1 MEKTTG
7 FHAAAC
13 GLLLAIAVPCGAQ
26 GGTASAEALAR
37 CRALADNAAR
47 LACFDA
53 AVPVA
58 MPAPA
63 LPPAAAAAPSS
74 HALVQPR
81 AELLAAPS
89 ADSERSLIGDRWGL
103 GASPDDDRFDLR
115 AHRPTY
121 LLLGRYS
128 DNVNHSPFT
137 PTRVTPPVY
146 LDLDQ
151 TEAKF
156 QLSFKLK
163 LFDLGRSFDMPL
175 SVWAAYTQQSQW
187 QVYNGDNSRPFRETN
202 YEPELFAAV
211 HPDVRIL
218 GWRWRL
224 AAIGLNH
231 QSNGRAEPLS
241 RSWNRLVAQFGV
253 ERGNM
258 AVIVRPWV
266 RVRENNSRDD
276 NPDITRYLGHGDIT
290 FFWAPGQH
298 SFSLTGRGNLGSG
311 KGAAQAHWTFPLAR
325 RVRGIVQVFS
335 GYGESL
341 IDYNMRQT
349 TFGLGISLAD
359 HL

>member
-1 MEKTTG
+1 MRALSSL
-7 FHAAAC
+7 HVAAC
-13 GLLLAIAVPCGAQ
+13 ALALAAAVPCAAQNGAA
-26 GGTASAEALAR
+26 TAEALAR
-37 CRALADNAAR
+37 CRAIANDAAR

-58 MPAPA
+58 
-63 LPPAAAAAPSS
+63 PAAPVAAPAAAPS
-74 HALVQPR
+74 HALEQPR
-81 AELLAAPS
+81 AELLASPAT
-89 ADSERSLIGDRWGL
+89 DGERSLIGDRWGL
-103 GASPDDDRFDLR
+103 GAAPDDDRFDLR

-121 LLLGRYS
+121 LLIGRYS
-128 DNVNHSPFT
+128 DNVNQSPFT
-137 PTRVTPPVY
+137 PTRVTPPVD
-146 LDLDQ
+146 LDLDR

-156 QLSFKLK
+156 QISFKLK
-163 LFDLGRSFDMPL
+163 LLDLGRQLDMPL
-175 SVWAAYTQQSQW
+175 SVWAAYTQQSHW
-187 QVYNGDNSRPFRETN
+187 QVYNSDNSRPFRETN

-211 HPDVRIL
+211 HPDVNVL

-224 AAIGLNH
+224 AAVGLNH

-241 RSWNRLVAQFGV
+241 RSWNRAVAQIGL

-266 RVRENNSRDD
+266 RLRENNARDD
-276 NPDITRYLGHGDIT
+276 NPDITRTLGHGDIT
-290 FFWAPGQH
+290 LFWAPGQH
-298 SFSLTGRGNLGSG
+298 SFSLMGRGNLGSG

-341 IDYNMRQT
+341 IDYNVRQT
-349 TFGLGISLAD
+349 TFGLGVSLAD

>member
-1 MEKTTG
+1 MTTAWG
-7 FHAAAC
+7 FRSAAVA
-13 GLLLAIAVPCGAQ
+13 LALATAVPCAAQ
-26 GGTASAEALAR
+26 TGSATAEALAR
-37 CRALADNAAR
+37 CRAITDNAAR

-53 AVPVA
+53 AVPAAPVA
-58 MPAPA
+58 PVAAP
-63 LPPAAAAAPSS
+63 AAAPS
-74 HALVQPR
+74 HALEQPR
-81 AELLAAPS
+81 AELLASPATGG
-89 ADSERSLIGDRWGL
+89 ERSLIGDRWGL
-103 GASPDDDRFDLR
+103 GAAPDDDRFDLR

-128 DNVNHSPFT
+128 DNVNQSPFT
-137 PTRVTPPVY
+137 PTRVTPPVD
-146 LDLDQ
+146 LDLDR

-163 LFDLGRSFDMPL
+163 LFDLGRQFDMPL
-175 SVWAAYTQQSQW
+175 SVWAAYTQQSHW
-187 QVYNGDNSRPFRETN
+187 QVYNSDNSRPFRETN

-211 HPDVRIL
+211 HPDVNVL

-224 AAIGLNH
+224 AALGLNH

-241 RSWNRLVAQFGV
+241 RSWNRAVAQIGL

-290 FFWAPGQH
+290 LFWAPGQH
-298 SFSLTGRGNLGSG
+298 SFSLMGRGNLGSG

-325 RVRGIVQVFS
+325 RVRGMVQVFS